1 MNKFA
6 IKKLRNN
13 KQEQQAQQE
22 QECSTEFLNNAD
34 EFSNQTSEEKRIY
47 DQIVSKVCDSGSIKL
62 NDSLPKIEY
71 LLYLLFDL
79 HDEFLDIIFLD
90 PTQEYLDRVR
100 SKLDINDTT
109 KEIVRKNIHYALYH
123 HLLTYDY
130 RTLKSIAIDLS
141 QQKSQKIAQDACQ

>member
-13 KQEQQAQQE
+13 KQAQQE
-22 QECSTEFLNNAD
+22 QQECSTDFLNNRD
-34 EFSNQTSEEKRIY
+34 EFSNQTSEENRLYGKIHLT
-47 DQIVSKVCDSGSIKL
+47 VSDSGSIRL
-62 NDSLPKIEY
+62 NDKLPKNAQ
-71 LLYLLFDL
+71 LLYLLYDL
-79 HDEFLDIIFLD
+79 RGMDPFLDVIFAD
-90 PTQEYLDRVR
+90 PTQEYLNRVR

-109 KEIVRKNIHYALYH
+109 KEIVRKNLHYSLYH

-141 QQKSQKIAQDACQ
+141 QQKSQRIDQDAYQ

>member
-13 KQEQQAQQE
+13 KQAQQE
-22 QECSTEFLNNAD
+22 HQECSTDFLDNKD
-34 EFSNQTSEEKRIY
+34 EFNNQTSDENSIY
-47 DQIVSKVCDSGSIKL
+47 DQIHSTVSDSGSIRL
-62 NDSLPKIEY
+62 NDKLPKIEY

-79 HDEFLDIIFLD
+79 QGKDKFLDIVFAD
-90 PTQEYLDRVR
+90 PTQEYLNRVR

-109 KEIVRKNIHYALYH
+109 REIVRKNLHYSLYH

-130 RTLKSIAIDLS
+130 KSLQSIAIDLS
-141 QQKSQKIAQDACQ
+141 QQKSQRTDQAACQ